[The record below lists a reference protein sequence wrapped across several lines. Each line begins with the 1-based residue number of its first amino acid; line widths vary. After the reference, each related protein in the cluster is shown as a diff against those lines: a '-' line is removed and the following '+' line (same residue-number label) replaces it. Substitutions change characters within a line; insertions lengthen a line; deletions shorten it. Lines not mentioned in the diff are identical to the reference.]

1 MYERRL
7 LGSTVKKI
15 ESWRLKILL
24 AFGTNQMYERR
35 LPGSTVPKNRVLE
48 SRNPTLVLV
57 RTMEAYR
64 EEEVHKRGRDRFT
77 VQTLVGAIDPYDSIE
92 HYVFPCHRV
101 FSSFRIRLD

>member
-24 AFGTNQMYERR
+24 AFGTNQMNEHR
-35 LPGSTVPKNRVLE
+35 LPGTTVQKIE
-48 SRNPTLVLV
+48 SWSLKILLVLV

-101 FSSFRIRLD
+101 FSSFRI